1 MARIDIV
8 CSQGSPIGIVPTD
21 VEDRGIG
28 GAELAL
34 VSFAEVM
41 ARRKHVVQVYNNP
54 KRPGVYDDVNYL
66 PLSAYN
72 AGEQRDVLIVFRTPF
87 AHLQSSR
94 AGVKIFWSC
103 DQFTTGNFKTAIFPF
118 VDKIVTI
125 SPYHSNY
132 FRQVYGAD
140 EAKLVDIGL
149 GVRTWEYDASIPKIP
164 GRMIFCSI
172 PDRGL
177 TILRQC
183 WDEILD
189 HNPEA
194 SLIITSDYRLWD
206 PSFGPGNHPHRLAW
220 VGARNVEFIGMVP
233 RHELVKLQSQ
243 AVLFPYPCIYEELF
257 CISVAECQVAGC
269 VPITSTSGALETT
282 NIFGDKLAG
291 DPKTNTWQRAFVD
304 RIRFFLSSETT
315 AGRAEICRSTANG
328 QFDWNIIALMWE
340 GFLQ

>member
-21 VEDRGIG
+21 IEGRGVG

-34 VSFAEVM
+34 MTFAEVM
-41 ARRKHVVQVYNNP
+41 AKRKHIVQVFNNP

-72 AGEQRDVLIVFRTPF
+72 AGAQRDALIVFRTPF
-87 AHLQSSR
+87 AHLQSSN

-103 DQFTTGNFKTAIFPF
+103 DQFTTGDFKTAIFPF

-125 SPYHSNY
+125 SPHHSDY
-132 FRQVYGAD
+132 FRHIYGAD
-140 EAKLVDIGL
+140 EKKLVDIGL

-177 TILRQC
+177 HILRQC

-194 SLIITSDYRLWD
+194 SLVITSDYRLWD
-206 PSFGPGNHPHRLAW
+206 PSFGPGNHQHRLAW
-220 VGARNVEFIGMVP
+220 SDAKNVEFVGKVP
-233 RHELVKLQSQ
+233 RSELVKLQLQ

-269 VPITSTSGALETT
+269 VPITSTSGAVKTT
-282 NIFGDKLAG
+282 NIYGVKLAG
-291 DPKTNTWQRAFVD
+291 DPHAGSWQRSFVD
-304 RIRFFLSSETT
+304 SIRFFLSSETT
-315 AGRAEICRSTANG
+315 KGRMDLCRQTAHG
-328 QFDWNIIALMWE
+328 QFDWNVIALMWE
-340 GFLQ
+340 SILK